1 MIRNTRFATVVLI
14 IAVVL
19 MGCGEGKIAS
29 KSFHV
34 YSNLDTVDVAIGEIA
49 RFQVWAMGSDE
60 RNIEFPRLEVDN
72 ANISVGEGQNLT
84 GENEGDKG
92 IEFQLTFWDTGAYDI
107 PPYVVQILTEDGKE
121 VDYAIPTDP
130 VTVTVHSLISEAQP
144 TLRDIKPPVP
154 IPTIVPWKIILSLL
168 GIGLSMAILFWTWR
182 KRVKE
187 EQLEKEEV
195 FIPSRPPYEIAM
207 EKLDQ
212 LKEQTPTGP
221 DQIKNFYAVLSYLV
235 REYLEFQYFV
245 RAIEM
250 TTSEIEDARYLV
262 PTDQEKL
269 HDVITV
275 LKRAD
280 LAKFARFQPDLNQ
293 SKEDLKMIEDF
304 LKSTRLSW
312 TTVQNGVK
320 LMEAV

>member
-1 MIRNTRFATVVLI
+1 MIKNTRFAAVALI

-34 YSNLDTVDVAIGEIA
+34 YSNLDTVDVAIGDIA

-72 ANISVGEGQNLT
+72 ANILVGEGQNLT

-107 PPYVVQILTEDGKE
+107 PPYVVQILTEEGKE
-121 VDYAIPTDP
+121 VDYAISTDP

-168 GIGLSMAILFWTWR
+168 GIGLSMAILFWMWR

-195 FIPSRPPYEIAM
+195 FISSRPPYEIAM

>member
-14 IAVVL
+14 IAVVI
-19 MGCGEGKIAS
+19 MGCGEEKIAS

-34 YSNLDTVDVAIGEIA
+34 YSNLDTADVAIGDIA
-49 RFQVWAMGSDE
+49 RFQVWAMGADE

-168 GIGLSMAILFWTWR
+168 GIGLSMAILFWIWR

-187 EQLEKEEV
+187 EQVEKEEV
-195 FIPSRPPYEIAM
+195 FIPSRPPFEIAM

-235 REYLEFQYFV
+235 REYLEFQYFI
-245 RAIEM
+245 RANEM

-312 TTVQNGVK
+312 TTVKNGVK
-320 LMEAV
+320 PMEAV

>member
-1 MIRNTRFATVVLI
+1 MIKNTRFAAVAQI

-19 MGCGEGKIAS
+19 IGCGEGKIAS

-34 YSNLDTVDVAIGEIA
+34 YSNLDTADVAIGDIA
-49 RFQVWAMGSDE
+49 RFQVWAMGADE

-72 ANISVGEGQNLT
+72 ANISVGEGQYLT

-107 PPYVVQILTEDGKE
+107 PPYVVQILTEEGKE
-121 VDYAIPTDP
+121 VDYAIPTEL

-168 GIGLSMAILFWTWR
+168 GIGLSMAILFWMWR

-187 EQLEKEEV
+187 EQIEKEEV

-269 HDVITV
+269 HNVITV

-280 LAKFARFQPDLNQ
+280 LAKFDRFQPDLNQ

-312 TTVQNGVK
+312 TTVKNGVK

>member
-34 YSNLDTVDVAIGEIA
+34 YSNLDTSDIAIGDIA
-49 RFQVWAMGSDE
+49 RFQVWAMGAGE

-72 ANISVGEGQNLT
+72 ANILVGEGQNLT

-107 PPYVVQILTEDGKE
+107 PPYVVQILTEDGKK
-121 VDYAIPTDP
+121 VDYAITTDP

-312 TTVQNGVK
+312 TTVKNGVK
-320 LMEAV
+320 PMEAV

>member
-1 MIRNTRFATVVLI
+1 MIKNTLFAAVALI

-34 YSNLDTVDVAIGEIA
+34 YSNLDTVDVAIGDIA
-49 RFQVWAMGSDE
+49 RFQVWAMGADE

-144 TLRDIKPPVP
+144 KLRDIKPPVP

-168 GIGLSMAILFWTWR
+168 GIGLSMAILFWMWR

-187 EQLEKEEV
+187 EQIEKEEV

-207 EKLDQ
+207 E
-212 LKEQTPTGP
+212 
-221 DQIKNFYAVLSYLV
+221 
-235 REYLEFQYFV
+235 
-245 RAIEM
+245 
-250 TTSEIEDARYLV
+250 
-262 PTDQEKL
+262 
-269 HDVITV
+269 
-275 LKRAD
+275 
-280 LAKFARFQPDLNQ
+280 
-293 SKEDLKMIEDF
+293 
-304 LKSTRLSW
+304 
-312 TTVQNGVK
+312 
-320 LMEAV
+320 

>member
-1 MIRNTRFATVVLI
+1 MIRNTRFATVELI

-34 YSNLDTVDVAIGEIA
+34 YSNLDTADVAIGDIA
-49 RFQVWAMGSDE
+49 RFQVWAMGAGE

-84 GENEGDKG
+84 GENERDKG

-121 VDYAIPTDP
+121 VDYSIPTDP

-168 GIGLSMAILFWTWR
+168 GIGLSMAILFWMWR

-312 TTVQNGVK
+312 TTVKNGVK
-320 LMEAV
+320 PMEAV

>member
-1 MIRNTRFATVVLI
+1 
-14 IAVVL
+14 

-34 YSNLDTVDVAIGEIA
+34 YSNLDTADVAIGDIA
-49 RFQVWAMGSDE
+49 RFQVWAMGAGE

-92 IEFQLTFWDTGAYDI
+92 IEFQLTFQDTGAYDI

-212 LKEQTPTGP
+212 LKEQIPTGP

-293 SKEDLKMIEDF
+293 SKEDLKMIKDF
-304 LKSTRLSW
+304 LKFTRLSW
-312 TTVQNGVK
+312 TTVKNGVK
-320 LMEAV
+320 PMEAV

>member
-1 MIRNTRFATVVLI
+1 MIKNTRFAAVALI

-34 YSNLDTVDVAIGEIA
+34 YSNLDTADVAIGDIA
-49 RFQVWAMGSDE
+49 RFQVWAMGADE

-107 PPYVVQILTEDGKE
+107 PPYVVQILTEEGKE

-154 IPTIVPWKIILSLL
+154 IPSIVPWKIILSLL
-168 GIGLSMAILFWTWR
+168 GIGLSMAILLWMWR

-187 EQLEKEEV
+187 EQVEKEEV

-312 TTVQNGVK
+312 TTIKNGVK

>member
-1 MIRNTRFATVVLI
+1 MIKNTRFAAVALI

-34 YSNLDTVDVAIGEIA
+34 YSNLDTADVAIGDIA
-49 RFQVWAMGSDE
+49 RFQVWAMGADE

-168 GIGLSMAILFWTWR
+168 GIGLSMAILFWMWR

-293 SKEDLKMIEDF
+293 SKKDLKMIEDF
-304 LKSTRLSW
+304 LKFTRLSW
-312 TTVQNGVK
+312 ATVKNGVK
-320 LMEAV
+320 PMEAV

>member
-1 MIRNTRFATVVLI
+1 M
-14 IAVVL
+14 
-19 MGCGEGKIAS
+19 
-29 KSFHV
+29 
-34 YSNLDTVDVAIGEIA
+34 
-49 RFQVWAMGSDE
+49 
-60 RNIEFPRLEVDN
+60 DN
-72 ANISVGEGQNLT
+72 ANISVGEGQYLT

-168 GIGLSMAILFWTWR
+168 GIGLSMAILFWMWR

-187 EQLEKEEV
+187 EQIEKEEV

-250 TTSEIEDARYLV
+250 TTSEIEDARYFV

-269 HDVITV
+269 HNVITV

-312 TTVQNGVK
+312 TTVKNGVK

>member
-1 MIRNTRFATVVLI
+1 MIKNTRFATVVLI

-19 MGCGEGKIAS
+19 MGCGERKIAS

-34 YSNLDTVDVAIGEIA
+34 YSNLDTADVAIGDIA
-49 RFQVWAMGSDE
+49 RFQVWAMGAGE

-72 ANISVGEGQNLT
+72 ANILVGEGQNLT

-130 VTVTVHSLISEAQP
+130 VTVTVHSLISEAEP

-168 GIGLSMAILFWTWR
+168 GIGLSMAILFWMWR

-212 LKEQTPTGP
+212 LKEQIPTGP

-312 TTVQNGVK
+312 TTVKNGVK
-320 LMEAV
+320 PMEAV

>member
-1 MIRNTRFATVVLI
+1 MIKNTRFAAVALIIVVVL
-14 IAVVL
+14 V
-19 MGCGEGKIAS
+19 GCGEGKIAS

-34 YSNLDTVDVAIGEIA
+34 YSNLDTADVAIGDIA
-49 RFQVWAMGSDE
+49 RFQVWAMGADE

-72 ANISVGEGQNLT
+72 ANISVGEGQYLT

-92 IEFQLTFWDTGAYDI
+92 IEFQLTFWDTGAFDI

-144 TLRDIKPPVP
+144 KLRDIKPPVP

-168 GIGLSMAILFWTWR
+168 GIGLSMAILFWMWR

-187 EQLEKEEV
+187 EQVEKEEV

-269 HDVITV
+269 HNVITV

-312 TTVQNGVK
+312 TTVKNGVK
-320 LMEAV
+320 PMEAV

>member
-1 MIRNTRFATVVLI
+1 MIKNTRFAAVALI

-34 YSNLDTVDVAIGEIA
+34 YSNLDTADVAIGDIA
-49 RFQVWAMGSDE
+49 RFQVWAMGADE

-168 GIGLSMAILFWTWR
+168 GIGLSMAILFWMWR

-195 FIPSRPPYEIAM
+195 FISSRPPYEIAM

-212 LKEQTPTGP
+212 LKEQIPTGP

-293 SKEDLKMIEDF
+293 SKKDLKMIEYF

-312 TTVQNGVK
+312 TTVKNGVK
-320 LMEAV
+320 PMEAV

>member
-34 YSNLDTVDVAIGEIA
+34 YSNLDTSDIAIGDIA
-49 RFQVWAMGSDE
+49 RFQVWAMGAGE

-72 ANISVGEGQNLT
+72 ANILVGEGQNLT

-121 VDYAIPTDP
+121 VDYAIPTDA

-154 IPTIVPWKIILSLL
+154 IPTIVPWRIILSLL
-168 GIGLSMAILFWTWR
+168 GIGLSMAILFWMWR

-304 LKSTRLSW
+304 LKFTRLSW
-312 TTVQNGVK
+312 TTVKNGVK
-320 LMEAV
+320 PMEAV

>member
-1 MIRNTRFATVVLI
+1 MIKNTRFAAVALI

-34 YSNLDTVDVAIGEIA
+34 YSNLDTADVAIGDIA
-49 RFQVWAMGSDE
+49 RFQVWAMGSGE

-154 IPTIVPWKIILSLL
+154 IPTIVPWKIIFSLL
-168 GIGLSMAILFWTWR
+168 GIGLSMAILFWMWR

-187 EQLEKEEV
+187 EQVEKEEV

-212 LKEQTPTGP
+212 LKEQAPTGP

-250 TTSEIEDARYLV
+250 TTSDIEDARYLV
-262 PTDQEKL
+262 PTDQEKF
-269 HDVITV
+269 HNVITV

-312 TTVQNGVK
+312 TTVKNGVK
-320 LMEAV
+320 PMEAV

>member
-1 MIRNTRFATVVLI
+1 MIKNTRFAAVALI

-34 YSNLDTVDVAIGEIA
+34 YSNLDTADVAIGDIA
-49 RFQVWAMGSDE
+49 RFQVWAMGAGE

-72 ANISVGEGQNLT
+72 ANILVGEGQNLT

-168 GIGLSMAILFWTWR
+168 GIGLSMAILFWMWR

-187 EQLEKEEV
+187 GQVEKEEV

-221 DQIKNFYAVLSYLV
+221 DQTKNFYAVLSYLV

-312 TTVQNGVK
+312 TTVKNGVK